1 MIYILYN
8 PVSGDRHTKEKTE
21 ILQLIKNYDAESIN
35 LTELDKLDDL
45 LLPMTEDDTIIL
57 CGGDGT
63 INRFVNN
70 TKNIDI
76 KADILYYPAGTGN
89 DFARDISN
97 ENTDAPFSIKHFLKD
112 LPTVEVKGKTYH
124 FLNNVGF
131 GIDGYCCERG
141 DIEKAKSDKPV
152 NYTSIAIKGLLF
164 HFKPRN
170 AIITIDGVTTK
181 YRRVWL
187 APTMKG
193 RFYGGGMMATPNQDR
208 NSPDKSLSIMLYHNA
223 GKIRALMIFPK
234 IFSGEHIKYSK
245 IVTVKSGHE
254 ISVTFDRP
262 TPLQIDGET
271 ILDVTTYTAK
281 A

>member
-8 PVSGDRHTKEKTE
+8 PVSGDRHTKEKSE
-21 ILQLIKNYDAESIN
+21 VLKLIKDYDAQSID
-35 LTELDKLDDL
+35 LTKIYKLDEL
-45 LLPMTEDDTIIL
+45 LLPLTEDDTIIL

-89 DFARDISN
+89 DFARDVSVPS
-97 ENTDAPFSIKHFLKD
+97 TDAPFTIKHLLKD

-131 GIDGYCCERG
+131 GIDGYCCEQG
-141 DIEKAKSDKPV
+141 DIQKAKSDKPV
-152 NYTSIAIKGLLF
+152 NYTAIAIKGLLF

-170 AIITIDGVTTK
+170 ATVTIDGITTK
-181 YRRVWL
+181 YRRVWI

-193 RFYGGGMMATPNQDR
+193 RYYGGGMMAAPDQDR
-208 NSPDKSLSIMLYHNA
+208 SNPDKSLSLMLYHNA
-223 GKIRALMIFPK
+223 GKIKALMVFPK
-234 IFSGEHIKYSK
+234 IFTGEHVKHSK
-245 IVTVKSGHE
+245 IVTIKSGHE
-254 ISVTFDRP
+254 ITVTFDRP

-271 ILDVTTYTAK
+271 FLDVTTYTAK